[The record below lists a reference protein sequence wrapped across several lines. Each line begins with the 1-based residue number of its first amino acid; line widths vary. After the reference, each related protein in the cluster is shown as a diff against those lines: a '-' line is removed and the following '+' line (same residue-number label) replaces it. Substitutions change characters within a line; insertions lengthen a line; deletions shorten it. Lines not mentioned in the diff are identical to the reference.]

1 MLHLSPFRAAP
12 CYLMSDA
19 VPGKD
24 KPCEIV
30 EGIRGY
36 WREGKEAFLKKD
48 LKLETMYIGSCL
60 GKKKN

>member
-1 MLHLSPFRAAP
+1 MLPYASSVALSTHFE
-12 CYLMSDA
+12 LLLVTSLSDA

-48 LKLETMYIGSCL
+48 FTSWKLCI
-60 GKKKN
+60 